1 MGGKCFS
8 VTHVQPQRNMLPI
21 EETNGTTGDHSKKP
35 TSEITQQ
42 HKLHIDDKNDSPP
55 QPENHKVNNE
65 VKSTEKN
72 NARSNHKT
80 KDTQNRL
87 SNLTRYDG
95 M

>member
-8 VTHVQPQRNMLPI
+8 ATHVQPQRNILPI
-21 EETNGTTGDHSKKP
+21 EESNGVTGDHTKKP
-35 TSEITQQ
+35 TSEITHQ
-42 HKLHIDDKNDSPP
+42 HKLQVEEKNDFPP
-55 QPENHKVNNE
+55 QPEAQKENTE
-65 VKSTEKN
+65 VKVADKN
-72 NARSNHKT
+72 TRSNNKT